1 MALLLSTV
9 SFLKGQNQFRKYEI
23 GDSGCS
29 AYFYTQPAPAEMSL
43 SEDKSKVYIMES
55 TDEQGNTYSTI
66 TVKFAESIDAENSEE
81 LLISYMDYLKSSLKV
96 IKSSGYSSGIQLPA
110 HPAARGVKD
119 YWSDAE
125 SNGTVVGYVDT
136 NFLAVMFVWQV
147 ENDPDIFSKSEAF
160 FKGYRFAGDFN

>member
-9 SFLKGQNQFRKYEI
+9 SFLRGQNHFSKYEI

-29 AYFYTQPAPAEMSL
+29 AYFFTQPAPAEMSL
-43 SEDKSKVYIMES
+43 SEDQSKVYIMES

-66 TVKFAESIDAENSEE
+66 TVKLSESIDAGSSEE
-81 LLISYMDYLKSSLKV
+81 LLISYMEYLKSSLNV
-96 IKSSGYSSGIQLPA
+96 IQSQGYVHGLQLTT
-110 HPAARGVKD
+110 HPAAAGIKD

-136 NFLAVMFVWQV
+136 NFLVVMFVWQV
-147 ENDPDIFSKSEAF
+147 ENDPDIISKSDAF
-160 FKGYRFAGDFN
+160 FKGFRFPGDSN